1 MDNQCT
7 CNIIYLFQLKRN
19 CSHRS
24 PKVLEEWPIHL
35 ASVRGLRKWTLQVL
49 KMWGQTW
56 RIWDAKFRSAS
67 TKSTENCDYLV
78 GWWSLRSTPRTQ
90 FNSRI
95 KKVFP
100 DSLSTKDQS
109 WKGWVSKLVKKFFSS
124 ELVLRDFTWTVVVRE
139 DTKKSLTRF
148 SLITHYNVGR
158 DAPLSLW

>member
-1 MDNQCT
+1 MFSLSIKSCLKMDNQCT

-35 ASVRGLRKWTLQVL
+35 GSVRGLRKWTLQVL

-95 KKVFP
+95 KKKSFQIHFP
-100 DSLSTKDQS
+100 QRTNHEKDEYQNWWRRSSSALNWFWETSL
-109 WKGWVSKLVKKFFSS
+109 
-124 ELVLRDFTWTVVVRE
+124 ELWLLEKTQR
-139 DTKKSLTRF
+139 
-148 SLITHYNVGR
+148 N
-158 DAPLSLW
+158 LWLGSP

>member
-1 MDNQCT
+1 MFSLSIKSCLKMDNQCT

-35 ASVRGLRKWTLQVL
+35 GSVRGLRKWTLQVL

-95 KKVFP
+95 KK
-100 DSLSTKDQS
+100 SLSRFTFH
-109 WKGWVSKLVKKFFSS
+109 KGPIMKRMSIKTG
-124 ELVLRDFTWTVVVRE
+124 EEEVLQ
-139 DTKKSLTRF
+139 
-148 SLITHYNVGR
+148 
-158 DAPLSLW
+158 LWIGFERLHLNCGC